1 MNKYFSLIENK
12 TVKSFNI
19 FLDNMDEFKIFY
31 KINNKDINKI
41 VKCIKEQHSNK
52 LFNNKEGPIFNTPTK
67 I

>member
-1 MNKYFSLIENK
+1 
-12 TVKSFNI
+12 
-19 FLDNMDEFKIFY
+19 MDEFKNFY

-41 VKCIKEQHSNK
+41 VKCIKEHSNK

>member
-41 VKCIKEQHSNK
+41 VKCIKEHSNK
-52 LFNNKEGPIFNTPTK
+52 LFNNK
-67 I
+67 